1 MFVIGL
7 TGGIA
12 SGKSTAASHLRELGA
27 EVIDADLLGHRIY
40 EPGTRGFE
48 NVVRAFGDDIVAE
61 DGTIDRRVLGGKVFG
76 KPEELQRLT
85 DIVWPLI
92 RELAEHEIEQIG
104 ASDPDRVIVLE
115 AAVLLEARW
124 DDLADEV
131 WVVVVDQSVAIERLV
146 ERNGMSRE
154 DAMARIRSQLSNR
167 ERLERSDRAIDNS
180 ASPDELRNALRLEW
194 DRLATRHAQEQTNE
208 AAAKAKP

>member
-12 SGKSTAASHLRELGA
+12 SGKSTAATYLRELGA
-27 EVIDADLLGHRIY
+27 EVIDADRLGHRVY

-48 NVVRAFGDDIVAE
+48 SVVRAFGDDVVAA
-61 DGTIDRRVLGGKVFG
+61 DGEIDRRVLGGKVFG
-76 KPEELQRLT
+76 KPEELRRLT

-104 ASDPDRVIVLE
+104 ASDPERVIVLE
-115 AAVLLEARW
+115 AAVLLEAQW
-124 DDLADEV
+124 DDLVDEV
-131 WVVVVDQSVAIERLV
+131 WVVVVDESVAIERLV

-154 DAMARIRSQLSNR
+154 DALARIRSQLSNR

-180 ASPDELRNALRLEW
+180 ASPDELRNELRSEW
-194 DRLATRHAQEQTNE
+194 GRLARRHPQVETDE
-208 AAAKAKP
+208 AAGKAKL

>member
-12 SGKSTAASHLRELGA
+12 SGKSTAASYLRELGA
-27 EVIDADLLGHRIY
+27 EVIDADRLGHRVY

-48 NVVRAFGDDIVAE
+48 SVVRAFGDDVVAA

-104 ASDPDRVIVLE
+104 ASDPERVIVLE
-115 AAVLLEARW
+115 AAVLLEAHW
-124 DDLADEV
+124 DDLVDEV
-131 WVVVVDQSVAIERLV
+131 WVVVVDQSVAIDRLV
-146 ERNGMSRE
+146 ARDGMSRE
-154 DAMARIRSQLSNR
+154 DALARIRSQLSNR

-180 ASPDELRNALRLEW
+180 ASPDELRHGLRLEW
-194 DRLATRHAQEQTNE
+194 DRLARRHPQGQTDE
-208 AAAKAKP
+208 AAGKAKP

>member
-48 NVVRAFGDDIVAE
+48 NVVRAFGDDIVAA

-104 ASDPDRVIVLE
+104 ASDPDGVIVLE

-154 DAMARIRSQLSNR
+154 DAMARVRSQLSNR

-194 DRLATRHAQEQTNE
+194 DRLATRHAQEQTDE
-208 AAAKAKP
+208 AVAKAKP

>member
-104 ASDPDRVIVLE
+104 TSDPDRVIVLE

>member
-12 SGKSTAASHLRELGA
+12 SGKSTAATDLRELGA
-27 EVIDADLLGHRIY
+27 EVIDADRLGHRVY

-48 NVVRAFGDDIVAE
+48 RVVQAFGDDVVAA
-61 DGTIDRRVLGGKVFG
+61 DGTIDRRALGGKVFG
-76 KPEELQRLT
+76 KPEELRRLT

-104 ASDPDRVIVLE
+104 ASDPERVIVLE
-115 AAVLLEARW
+115 AAVLLEAHW
-124 DDLADEV
+124 DDLVDEV
-131 WVVVVDQSVAIERLV
+131 WVVVVDESVAIERLV
-146 ERNGMSRE
+146 ERDGMSRA
-154 DAMARIRSQLSNR
+154 DALARIRSQLSNR

-180 ASPDELRNALRLEW
+180 ESPAELSNGLRSEW
-194 DRLATRHAQEQTNE
+194 ERLARRHPQGRTDE
-208 AAAKAKP
+208 AAGKAKL

>member
-1 MFVIGL
+1 MSVIGL

-12 SGKSTAASHLRELGA
+12 SGKSTAASYLRELGA

-92 RELAEHEIEQIG
+92 RELAEHEVEQIG

-115 AAVLLEARW
+115 AAVLLEAQW

-131 WVVVVDQSVAIERLV
+131 WVVVVDPSVAIERLV

>member
-12 SGKSTAASHLRELGA
+12 SGKSTAATYLRELGA
-27 EVIDADLLGHRIY
+27 EVIDADRLGHRVY

-48 NVVRAFGDDIVAE
+48 GVVQAFGDDVVAA
-61 DGTIDRRVLGGKVFG
+61 DGTIDRRALGGKVFG

-104 ASDPDRVIVLE
+104 ASDPERVIVLE
-115 AAVLLEARW
+115 AAVLLEAHW
-124 DDLADEV
+124 DDLVDEV
-131 WVVVVDQSVAIERLV
+131 WVVVVDESVAIGRLGERD
-146 ERNGMSRE
+146 GMSRE
-154 DAMARIRSQLSNR
+154 DALARIRSQLSNR

-180 ASPDELRNALRLEW
+180 ASPDELRNGLRSEW
-194 DRLATRHAQEQTNE
+194 ERLATRHPQGHTDE
-208 AAAKAKP
+208 AARKAKP

>member
-12 SGKSTAASHLRELGA
+12 SGKSTAASYLRELGA

-115 AAVLLEARW
+115 AAVLLEAQW

>member
-12 SGKSTAASHLRELGA
+12 SGKSTAASYLRELGA
-27 EVIDADLLGHRIY
+27 EVIDADQLGHRVY
-40 EPGTRGFE
+40 EPETRGFDS
-48 NVVRAFGDDIVAE
+48 VVRAFGDDVVAA

-92 RELAEHEIEQIG
+92 RELAEHEIQQIG
-104 ASDPDRVIVLE
+104 ASDPERVIVLE
-115 AAVLLEARW
+115 AAVLLEAHW
-124 DDLADEV
+124 DDLVDEV

-146 ERNGMSRE
+146 ERNGMSRD
-154 DAMARIRSQLSNR
+154 DALARIRSQLSNR

-180 ASPDELRNALRLEW
+180 ASPDVLSNALRLEW
-194 DRLATRHAQEQTNE
+194 DRLTTRHSQGQTDE
-208 AAAKAKP
+208 AAGKAKP